1 MPCCVSAGPEPKA
14 RAGFGNVNP
23 ARLGGS
29 PLTPARAAACPAR
42 SERTSENRLGGGG
55 QLRAAVS
62 SFLPH
67 QRLLARWGLHG
78 ELLAPAALLFCP
90 GLGCPAL
97 PELLCCGGRLNSSAF
112 PVISAGAGVLNVL
125 CGEPSC
131 LSALPRAREEGLG
144 KKAALWLFPGVLSSA
159 GWFES
164 YGLES

>member
-1 MPCCVSAGPEPKA
+1 MPRCVSAGPEPKE

-29 PLTPARAAACPAR
+29 PLTPARAAACPAC

-62 SFLPH
+62 PLSFLSGGS
-67 QRLLARWGLHG
+67 WGLHRD
-78 ELLAPAALLFCP
+78 LLAPAALLFCQ